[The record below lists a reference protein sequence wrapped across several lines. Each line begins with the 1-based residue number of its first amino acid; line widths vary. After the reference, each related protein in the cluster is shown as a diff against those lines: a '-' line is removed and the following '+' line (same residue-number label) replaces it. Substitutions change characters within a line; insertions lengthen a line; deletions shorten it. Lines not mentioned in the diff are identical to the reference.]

1 MDSHAEGAS
10 PYGALQMVGN
20 VWELI
25 EQLTPPS
32 EENMEN
38 FRILLTPAPQAD
50 EPWYQVRGESF
61 DDPLAQNVIWDS
73 TTVPARWKMRNI
85 GFRCAKDAHP

>member
-1 MDSHAEGAS
+1 
-10 PYGALQMVGN
+10 VGN

-38 FRILLTPAPQAD
+38 FRILLTPAPRAD